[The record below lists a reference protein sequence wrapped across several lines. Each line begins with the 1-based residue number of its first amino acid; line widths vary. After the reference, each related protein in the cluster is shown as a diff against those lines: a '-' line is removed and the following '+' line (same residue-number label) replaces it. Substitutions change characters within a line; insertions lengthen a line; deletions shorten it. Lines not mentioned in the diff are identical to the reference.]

1 MATLEDRL
9 LGEKLQYYCSSS
21 EDEDGDDDDDDDE
34 RNEDSSPGKEADLP
48 SPQSEIR
55 GWEGASANTG
65 PKGVLKDWQR
75 FKQLESEKRMEQEQE
90 RILLAKKLAFT
101 CRSHLDDE
109 KDKENERKEEEDV
122 DLLDEEFLLQ
132 YISKRMEEMIVTTSN
147 KAQFGRLI
155 TLDNGEMFL
164 DAIDKE
170 DAGVTVIVHIY
181 DQDAMGCDA
190 MNGCLTCL
198 AQEYPHVKFCKLP
211 ACAAGVSS
219 HFKVTGLPALLIY
232 KGGQMIGNFVRLTD
246 EFGDDFYATDVESFL
261 IEHGMLMDKILVPPG
276 IKDSSIPQDDDS
288 DFSLDD

>member
-211 ACAAGVSS
+211 ASAAGVSS